1 MEHEK
6 GGTDR
11 GASCTSEIMKSV
23 VLLLIA
29 IWLAGAAC
37 ERAPEA
43 APAETPAA
51 QDQIPEPAPAPI
63 VPPPDT
69 VAPSTTGG
77 VSTSPPSRP
86 PGAGATPPNAT
97 SPSEPSPTQSEDGA
111 AVLQRASAAYAA
123 LRSMKADFVMQLNN
137 QLLRQQTT
145 SRGTLYQRRPDR
157 IALRFSDPAG
167 DMIIGDGEYFWIY
180 TPSLDS
186 LQVIQSPASASGD
199 QAVDL
204 QAQFLGD
211 PVRRFRH
218 TLHGQE
224 SVAGRAAYVLTL
236 EPRERA
242 EYKTLKVWLDTR
254 DALARRFEIT
264 EHNGTV
270 RRFDLNNFEA
280 NPNIPDATFRFIP
293 PRGARIVRAG

>member
-1 MEHEK
+1 M
-6 GGTDR
+6 
-11 GASCTSEIMKSV
+11 S
-23 VLLLIA
+23 
-29 IWLAGAAC
+29 
-37 ERAPEA
+37 
-43 APAETPAA
+43 
-51 QDQIPEPAPAPI
+51 
-63 VPPPDT
+63 
-69 VAPSTTGG
+69 G
-77 VSTSPPSRP
+77 VSTLAQLTAQLQRFN
-86 PGAGATPPNAT
+86 TLN
-97 SPSEPSPTQSEDGA
+97 TQFAD
-111 AVLQRASAAYAA
+111 LQRASAAYAG

-137 QLLRQQTT
+137 PLLRQQTT

-186 LQVIQSPASASGD
+186 LQVIQSPASGGGD

-224 SVAGRAAYVLTL
+224 SVAGRAAHVLTL

-280 NPNIPDATFRFIP
+280 NPNIPDATFRFTP